1 MGKGVSGDI
10 TLRKLK
16 AMILIE
22 VVIFIMLLGLK
33 LTIHTDWL
41 WYYVTVPI
49 WCGIPVTFVLF
60 GILRLAVYGFTKDHW
75 ND

>member
-10 TLRKLK
+10 TLYKLK
-16 AMILIE
+16 IMITIA
-22 VVIFIMLLGLK
+22 VVIFIVLLVVK
-33 LTIHTDWL
+33 LTVHNDWL

-49 WCGIPVTFVLF
+49 WCGIPVTLVMF
-60 GILRLAVYGFTKDHW
+60 GILRVVIYGFTTDKW